1 MMRYLGLAAV
11 LALSATAVVAQ
22 SDPIAERKALMKA
35 NVDNFKNA
43 MKIVRG
49 EESFDGAKVQAA
61 FVQWTE
67 TAHKLP
73 NLFPEKSKTGGQ
85 TRALPKIWDDRS
97 GFDAKVDAF
106 AKAVAD
112 GRDKAKD
119 VEGLKVAIAAVGKA
133 CDGCHDQY
141 RRAR

>member
-1 MMRYLGLAAV
+1 M
-11 LALSATAVVAQ
+11 
-22 SDPIAERKALMKA
+22 
-35 NVDNFKNA
+35 
-43 MKIVRG
+43 
-49 EESFDGAKVQAA
+49 
-61 FVQWTE
+61 
-67 TAHKLP
+67 
-73 NLFPEKSKTGGQ
+73 
-85 TRALPKIWDDRS
+85 PKIWDDRS

-119 VEGLKVAIAAVGKA
+119 VEGLKVAIEAVGKA